1 MFRTPYPAPRIPPEF
16 ANLKRSEMP
25 EPYKS
30 EIDDYI
36 AINKARF
43 EADIASSKRLTIFV
57 IVATVVFLMAAGVA
71 VAAVLLVA

>member
-30 EIDDYI
+30 EIDEYI
-36 AINKARF
+36 AINKLLM
-43 EADIASSKRLTIFV
+43 EAQSAAAKRAIIGVVALTG
-57 IVATVVFLMAAGVA
+57 VFLVA
-71 VAAVLLVA
+71 VAAALVIVVR